1 MAKTFKELKTLNG
14 DLSDSIYEEDSL
26 ITETGVSFRDR
37 VSNIDKQGKRIWIYP
52 KKPSGNY
59 HKWRAIVA
67 VFLISIMVILPF
79 IKLNGNPFVLLD
91 VLQRKF
97 IIFGV
102 IFWPQ
107 DFHIFALS
115 LLALVIFA
123 VLFTAVYGRIW
134 CGWACPQT
142 IFMEMVFRK
151 IEYWIE
157 GDAKQ
162 QMELA
167 KAPMDGKKFLKRVA
181 KHGIFL
187 TLAFLISNLVLSY
200 IIGID
205 KLSLMISEGPFVHV
219 GTFVAIVG
227 NTAAFYFV
235 YSWFREQA
243 CTFVCPYGR
252 LQSVLIDKSTVV
264 VAYDYKRGE
273 KREKFKKQQSEAAGD
288 CIDCGACVRVCPT
301 GIDIRNGTQLECVN
315 CTACIDACD
324 DVMTKVKRP
333 NKLIKYASLNNIEE
347 GTRFRYTPR
356 MILYSVVLALLIGL
370 VIYLMTNRSQVEAT
384 ILKAKGSTFQ
394 FTDEEHIANIYTVTL
409 INKSFEPME
418 LNLKLMEIAGTIKVI
433 GGKEMK
439 IDAGGV
445 LDATLLVEVERK
457 NVSQTRNNILIGL
470 YSGDKL
476 IEKISAGFTGPVPGM
491 DHFPSHKNE
500 DQKHKDE
507 QHKDEE
513 H

>member
-1 MAKTFKELKTLNG
+1 
-14 DLSDSIYEEDSL
+14 
-26 ITETGVSFRDR
+26 
-37 VSNIDKQGKRIWIYP
+37 
-52 KKPSGNY
+52 
-59 HKWRAIVA
+59 
-67 VFLISIMVILPF
+67 
-79 IKLNGNPFVLLD
+79 
-91 VLQRKF
+91 
-97 IIFGV
+97 
-102 IFWPQ
+102 
-107 DFHIFALS
+107 
-115 LLALVIFA
+115 
-123 VLFTAVYGRIW
+123 
-134 CGWACPQT
+134 
-142 IFMEMVFRK
+142 
-151 IEYWIE
+151 
-157 GDAKQ
+157 
-162 QMELA
+162 
-167 KAPMDGKKFLKRVA
+167 
-181 KHGIFL
+181 
-187 TLAFLISNLVLSY
+187 
-200 IIGID
+200 
-205 KLSLMISEGPFVHV
+205 
-219 GTFVAIVG
+219 
-227 NTAAFYFV
+227 
-235 YSWFREQA
+235 
-243 CTFVCPYGR
+243 
-252 LQSVLIDKSTVV
+252 VLIDKSTVV